1 MHRVGRRLER
11 LEDFRF
17 EGRLHE
23 CIEFNVCHAADAAQ
37 ASFFLLHTPPKS
49 TLLVQGGPASTIKP
63 LFSPLSSTGYIFPSF

>member
-23 CIEFNVCHAADAAQ
+23 CIEFNVCHAAHAVQ
-37 ASFFLLHTPPKS
+37 ARFFQP
-49 TLLVQGGPASTIKP
+49 
-63 LFSPLSSTGYIFPSF
+63 TG

>member
-37 ASFFLLHTPPKS
+37 ASFFLLHPTPLNQRHWS
-49 TLLVQGGPASTIKP
+49 SLVQLSTIKP
-63 LFSPLSSTGYIFPSF
+63 LFPLCPP